1 MFKHLTHR
9 RTPILP
15 IVPITSPKR
24 RNVTFAL
31 SPNFPKDSACLESP
45 IYTRFFLLRIYF
57 FWERH
62 FGHISGKAWAISA
75 QKELKK
81 NYFLG
86 SALMG
91 GYRIWVLEQFGQNV
105 LLIGKILGKYWARGG
120 RRSFLPQLSNK
131 CPHISYVLFM
141 CSRYVAHTIGE
152 SVLETLVGLKQVQ
165 NKFIDSLHQQIND
178 QLIIRRVCDA

>member
-120 RRSFLPQLSNK
+120 AGRSCPSCPTSAHILVMFCSCAADTLHILS
-131 CPHISYVLFM
+131 
-141 CSRYVAHTIGE
+141 A
-152 SVLETLVGLKQVQ
+152 
-165 NKFIDSLHQQIND
+165 
-178 QLIIRRVCDA
+178 RVC